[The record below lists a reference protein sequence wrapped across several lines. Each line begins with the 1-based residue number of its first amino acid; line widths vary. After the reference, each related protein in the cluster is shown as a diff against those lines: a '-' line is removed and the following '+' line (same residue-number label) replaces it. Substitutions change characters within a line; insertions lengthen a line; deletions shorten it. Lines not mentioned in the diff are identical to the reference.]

1 MTSGTGYFAR
11 SPYYVL
17 DEPGSM
23 FSTSLYALGQV
34 GYTREQYEPNVT
46 PLPYILYIYTYNII
60 MCILFPLAYRWGI

>member
-1 MTSGTGYFAR
+1 MTSGTGYFAG

-34 GYTREQYEPNVT
+34 GYTREQYEPKFT
-46 PLPYILYIYTYNII
+46 PLPHIYNNMY
-60 MCILFPLAYRWGI
+60 PVSP